1 MLQLTY
7 KKNKPQAGGE
17 GERKMSNKKT
27 MNNRNAKKAHRESY
41 KTFDGHALT
50 TTESKF
56 IDEYVA
62 TGNGRQSV
70 ISAGYK
76 TNTPAQYAQS
86 LLNKKYIT
94 EEINHRLEE
103 MKSKRT
109 ADAVEILEYLTS
121 VMRGELKDQFG
132 LEAPLSERTKAATEL
147 AKRQIDIPNRLG
159 GKKDAEVKITL
170 DWKRD

>member
-1 MLQLTY
+1 
-7 KKNKPQAGGE
+7 
-17 GERKMSNKKT
+17 
-27 MNNRNAKKAHRESY
+27 
-41 KTFDGHALT
+41 
-50 TTESKF
+50 
-56 IDEYVA
+56 
-62 TGNGRQSV
+62 
-70 ISAGYK
+70 
-76 TNTPAQYAQS
+76 